1 MGRLPILLLLLAASG
16 LVAQELPSTAR
27 AAQRPQPAAAGGGFG
42 SFLSGQEIGF
52 VFQFFF

>member
-16 LVAQELPSTAR
+16 LVAQELPSPAR

-42 SFLSGQEIGF
+42 SFLSGEKMF
-52 VFQFFF
+52 LLYFK